1 MINFIKIRVHRVL
14 TAIKGMFI
22 LIFSEAAIKAQLFF
36 ITLFIFLGIYFE
48 ISLNEWII
56 QIFLMGFVL
65 SIESL
70 NTSVEKICDFVHPDF
85 NKKIGMIK
93 DMAAGAVSFAVI
105 SSLIIL
111 LIIYYPY
118 IFN

>member
-1 MINFIKIRVHRVL
+1 MINFIKIRVDRIL

-22 LIFSEAAIKAQLFF
+22 LIYSEAAIKAQLFF
-36 ITLFIFLGIYFE
+36 ITLFIVLGIYFE

-70 NTSVEKICDFVHPDF
+70 NTSVEKICDFVHPSF
-85 NKKIGMIK
+85 NKKIGIIK

-111 LIIYYPY
+111 FIIYYPY